1 MLHNPLEMW
10 RTSNWC
16 ACAGNQ
22 HVRGDVQIA
31 NQKKKHHHKN
41 NNNWYNYNHCTCA
54 TETIYICMYMQ
65 VCTTKKKTKQSTTQQ
80 QKSTN
85 EVNTTKYEIS
95 ESVF

>member
-31 NQKKKHHHKN
+31 NQKKKHHDKN
-41 NNNWYNYNHCTCA
+41 NNN
-54 TETIYICMYMQ
+54 
-65 VCTTKKKTKQSTTQQ
+65 
-80 QKSTN
+80 
-85 EVNTTKYEIS
+85 
-95 ESVF
+95 